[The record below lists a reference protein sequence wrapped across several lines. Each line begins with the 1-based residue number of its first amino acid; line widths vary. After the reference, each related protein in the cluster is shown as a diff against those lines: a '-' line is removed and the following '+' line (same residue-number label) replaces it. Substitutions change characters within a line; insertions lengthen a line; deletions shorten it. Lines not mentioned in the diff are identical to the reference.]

1 MNGPD
6 GGDFKGN
13 GSSIPRML
21 KERTEAVSSR
31 EVWLPSGPCNEEEH
45 EAGKGKNKK
54 KFRDYR
60 HLAKSW

>member
-1 MNGPD
+1 
-6 GGDFKGN
+6 
-13 GSSIPRML
+13 ML

-54 KFRDYR
+54 KFRDDR